1 MTSDNDTGG
10 AAAIPVFIADNDTNG
25 TAASFIT
32 NNDNSGTV
40 VTTDFSDAANC
51 CCMVGTIPFFNL
63 EICSY
68 DDAIA
73 KIMNPFFDPQFEF
86 LSFLLD

>member
-10 AAAIPVFIADNDTNG
+10 AAAIPVFIADNDTG
-25 TAASFIT
+25 GAAASFIT
-32 NNDNSGTV
+32 NNDNSGTAA
-40 VTTDFSDAANC
+40 TTALSDAANC